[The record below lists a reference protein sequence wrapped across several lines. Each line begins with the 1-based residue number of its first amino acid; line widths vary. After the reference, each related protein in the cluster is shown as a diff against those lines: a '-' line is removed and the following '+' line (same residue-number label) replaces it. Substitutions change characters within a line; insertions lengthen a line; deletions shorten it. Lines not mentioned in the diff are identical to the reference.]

1 MARSRLQLAV
11 LCILLCCIVVDSAA
25 ESFTHRSSDG
35 AQLWGYVQV
44 RKGAYLFWYY
54 YKSPQGVPS
63 PGKPWPTVLYTTAPA
78 SSGHGNFKGIGP
90 LDLNQQPHNSTW
102 LNKANLLFVDTP
114 VGTGYSYE
122 EDGNI
127 MRRGVPQTFSEA
139 AADILELL
147 RVLTGEIPTLQSS
160 PLFLLHSTYGGTY
173 AGKITNIVAKAIL
186 AAAPL
191 IILRSEEW

>member
-1 MARSRLQLAV
+1 MHVLQ
-11 LCILLCCIVVDSAA
+11 
-25 ESFTHRSSDG
+25 
-35 AQLWGYVQV
+35 
-44 RKGAYLFWYY
+44 
-54 YKSPQGVPS
+54 
-63 PGKPWPTVLYTTAPA
+63 
-78 SSGHGNFKGIGP
+78 
-90 LDLNQQPHNSTW
+90 
-102 LNKANLLFVDTP
+102 DTP

-191 IILRSEEW
+191 IILRSEVLVIYII